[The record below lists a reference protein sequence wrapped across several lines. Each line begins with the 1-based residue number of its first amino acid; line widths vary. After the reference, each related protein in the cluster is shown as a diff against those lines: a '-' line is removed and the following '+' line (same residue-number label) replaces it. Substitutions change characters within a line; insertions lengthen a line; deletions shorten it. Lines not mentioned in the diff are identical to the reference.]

1 MLTGLAIL
9 GDTSLE
15 LTSTGVDD
23 EDSAVGL
30 GGTRDHVLDEVTVAG
45 GINDS
50 DLILGGLEL
59 PEGNIN
65 GDTTLPLGLELVKHP
80 GVLEGALA
88 HIGGFLGSSLAVCS
102 NTEGTRMGVY
112 LLELL
117 NSTLVDTTALVDQ
130 VASRGRLAR
139 VDVADD
145 HDVEVRTL
153 FLTVDQVRTLSIAI
167 DLMQRKTYPMVA
179 V

>member
-1 MLTGLAIL
+1 
-9 GDTSLE
+9 
-15 LTSTGVDD
+15 
-23 EDSAVGL
+23 
-30 GGTRDHVLDEVTVAG
+30 
-45 GINDS
+45 
-50 DLILGGLEL
+50 
-59 PEGNIN
+59 
-65 GDTTLPLGLELVKHP
+65 
-80 GVLEGALA
+80 
-88 HIGGFLGSSLAVCS
+88 
-102 NTEGTRMGVY
+102 MGVY